1 LSTVKSNCHTLAF
14 KDADHS
20 CDDLHTAISCSS
32 MTSRHQVDSARFVH
46 GSTLRHVVVMA
57 GTGAI
62 GLMAVFAVDLANLFY
77 VSLLGD
83 TSVAA
88 AVGFAGTINF
98 FHTALSIG
106 MTIGVSA
113 TVARLLG
120 AGQRTKARQVAS
132 ASLALMI
139 LVTIVLSV
147 LTLLCLDPI
156 LNALGAAGET
166 RVLTRSFLHITAP
179 TYVFLAIGMCT
190 AALMRSVGD
199 ARRAM
204 AVTLSAAVI
213 TAVLDPIL
221 IFGFHLG
228 LTGAAISNDVARLA
242 LALVGLHGAMRV
254 NHLIGPLRLSK
265 LWSNSQPV
273 MKVALPAVLTNL
285 VTPVAS
291 AYVTHAM
298 ARFGAAAVAGQAT
311 IDRITPVAFAVIYA
325 LTGAVGPIIA
335 QNLGAGRADR
345 IRETIR
351 NSLVFVLL
359 TVALAWF
366 VLALVQNEL
375 IRAFSA
381 RGDTATIIAVFC
393 SWLVASYAFVG
404 CLFVANATFNNLD
417 RPLLSTLFNWSRATL
432 GTLPFVAVGMRH
444 GPVGVMIG
452 QAASNAIF
460 GSMAMLVAY
469 VVVKRL
475 PMGDCAAI
483 ARKDSH
489 LVEQSAVNVPGA
501 AVGNTL
507 APEVFRSH
515 LRGEEGG
522 RV

>member
-1 LSTVKSNCHTLAF
+1 
-14 KDADHS
+14 
-20 CDDLHTAISCSS
+20 
-32 MTSRHQVDSARFVH
+32 MTSIRQAAIARSSARFVT

-83 TSVAA
+83 TSIAA

-98 FHTALSIG
+98 FITAISIG

-120 AGQRTKARQVAS
+120 AGQRMKARQVAS
-132 ASLALMI
+132 ASLVLMVA
-139 LVTIVLSV
+139 VTIVLSAA
-147 LTLLCLDPI
+147 TLLFLDPI
-156 LNALGAAGET
+156 LSALGAAGET
-166 RVLTRSFLHITAP
+166 RTLARSFLMITAP
-179 TYVFLAIGMCT
+179 TYVFFAIGMCT
-190 AALMRSVGD
+190 AALMRSIGD

-204 AVTLSAAVI
+204 AVTLVAAVV

-228 LTGAAISNDVARLA
+228 LTGAAISNDIARLA
-242 LALVGLHGAMRV
+242 LAAVGLHGAMRV
-254 NHLIGPLRLSK
+254 NDLIGPVRFSRLWTHSR
-265 LWSNSQPV
+265 PV

-285 VTPVAS
+285 ATPVAS

-311 IDRITPVAFAVIYA
+311 VDRIAPVAFALIFA

-359 TVALAWF
+359 TVAVAWL
-366 VLALVQNEL
+366 VLALVQNGL

-381 RGDTATIIAVFC
+381 RGDTAMIIRVFC

-417 RPLLSTLFNWSRATL
+417 RPLLSTLFNWGRATL
-432 GTLPFVAVGMRH
+432 GTLPFVAVGIKY
-444 GPVGVMIG
+444 GPIGVMIG
-452 QAASNAIF
+452 IAASNAVF
-460 GSMAMLVAY
+460 GTMAMLVAFI
-469 VVVKRL
+469 VVKRL
-475 PMGDCAAI
+475 PMGDCAAM
-483 ARKDSH
+483 ARKDSNR
-489 LVEQSAVNVPGA
+489 LEQSSVNVPGA
-501 AVGNTL
+501 AVGNTV
-507 APEVFRSH
+507 APDVE
-515 LRGEEGG
+515 LKALPAQG
-522 RV
+522 R